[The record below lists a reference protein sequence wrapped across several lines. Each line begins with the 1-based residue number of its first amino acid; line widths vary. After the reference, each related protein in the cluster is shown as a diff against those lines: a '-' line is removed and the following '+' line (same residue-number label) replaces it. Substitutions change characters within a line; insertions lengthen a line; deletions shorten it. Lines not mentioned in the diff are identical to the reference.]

1 MVRGLS
7 IWFTLGLEG
16 QVGMLIG
23 LVLVSNMLWCVGK
36 GGGTVQD
43 LGMV

>member
-7 IWFTLGLEG
+7 IWFPLGLEG

-23 LVLVSNMLWCVGK
+23 LVLVSNIYGAVEREDCAGF
-36 GGGTVQD
+36 
-43 LGMV
+43 MV